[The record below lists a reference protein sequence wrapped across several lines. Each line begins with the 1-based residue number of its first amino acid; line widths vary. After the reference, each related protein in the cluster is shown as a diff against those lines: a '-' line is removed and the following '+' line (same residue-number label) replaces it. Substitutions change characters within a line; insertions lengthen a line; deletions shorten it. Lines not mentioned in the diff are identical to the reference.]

1 MKRKPV
7 LLSFDGILRDR
18 ASSKVAYVILC
29 SCGESYPIRMVLNRT
44 PSRSSTE
51 AFNSSVFN
59 LEKFDSAFTYAMVKE
74 IDMPNSTPLKDLSLF
89 LHDQRM
95 KIEDLVGT
103 DKFSKIDNYVC
114 RKIKK
119 ALS

>member
-29 SCGESYPIRMVLNRT
+29 SCGESYPIRMVLNRSG
-44 PSRSSTE
+44 SRSVTE
-51 AFNSSVFN
+51 ALDSSVLN

-95 KIEDLVGT
+95 RIEGKVGT
-103 DKFSKIDNYVC
+103 AMFSKLDRYVC
-114 RKIKK
+114 RELRK
-119 ALS
+119 ALA